1 MRAMTA
7 QMMELQRSV
16 FRLIVNAR
24 RLSCRYGTG
33 VLILK
38 ATSLV
43 SVVAVSSKD
52 LSLMQLRRCCLA
64 IRLLWLPVQTLVYQ
78 QSHN

>member
-1 MRAMTA
+1 MKAMTA

-16 FRLIVNAR
+16 FRLTVSAR
-24 RLSCRYGTG
+24 RLSCRQGAG

-38 ATSLV
+38 ATSLG

-52 LSLMQLRRCCLA
+52 VSLMRLRRFCPA
-64 IRLLWLPVQTLVYQ
+64 IRL
-78 QSHN
+78 